1 MADESEVALGG
12 EVLEDEL
19 VGAVVED
26 EVVLL
31 LVVPHLPGSSVPL
44 CASNVAV
51 CRHDISSF
59 SRKQQQSDF
68 TTHLPRELQEPGV
81 AKASVRMRARI
92 GAQSQTHHEPSPQN
106 NSYIYRLRC
115 SPV

>member
-51 CRHDISSF
+51 CRRDVCANSNRVT
-59 SRKQQQSDF
+59 SRR
-68 TTHLPRELQEPGV
+68 TCRV
-81 AKASVRMRARI
+81 
-92 GAQSQTHHEPSPQN
+92 
-106 NSYIYRLRC
+106 NSKNLVSRRQA
-115 SPV
+115 